1 MNARFSS
8 VSAGVLA
15 LALALAGCEPASVT
29 AARDQLGRG
38 GSRTYTLAL
47 PMTLDTFLIGKFLS
61 TEDTATTPDGLL
73 AVRIDPVS
81 LASAVGQKLQFSNL
95 AFQQFRFSYGQMLT
109 AKPDSATLSVTFA
122 PRLSAPSGPI
132 YAGPPTVRP
141 DTIRYT
147 TPQGSSVAG
156 GTMASGLII
165 GQITN
170 GTACTV
176 TVTDTLRDS
185 TGAAV
190 VSFRTMTVPPNGTT
204 ADTVNAAGVSFRG
217 YIFLGTPTVTPAGTC
232 TPATGEVVAVRL
244 KTTTLTLQ
252 SVALRNVNEG
262 FTQTDSILANEP
274 RITALDT
281 VVVYSGSFTI
291 TAQNRL
297 PIGATAT
304 ILLNGVTRGGAP
316 LTTTLVLPAAP
327 GDGSTR
333 TASTTLNLSGAV
345 IRPAAVVASVTGVA
359 TADTATI
366 SGTVT
371 TDAIVVDGG
380 GSLVLQ
386 SVSGRLDPAR
396 TPELSVPVEEY
407 REIQRSQVDRF
418 GDLED
423 AVRSARINSAPAS
436 LTVRNTAQT
445 PLALSNVKLGVV
457 RLNTLG
463 QMLRD
468 AGGNPA
474 FERDSVTNQPILVTL
489 APAGQTTLT
498 VPRAGTATLSLEM
511 GPLVNRLVH
520 LLLGD
525 VRSAVVASGTA
536 VAGDGS
542 PSRIT
547 RGDSATVEFRMTVG
561 LDISL
566 PDTGIVFTRT
576 EYATGAD
583 LGTSDSARFR
593 IFQIADSASLANRL
607 TSAVVVTDV
616 VNGTPFAM
624 TVDLAIFGG
633 SVPSTTDIFALP
645 GRVNLGP
652 VTVAGSPVDATG
664 RVTTPATSSQTVS
677 LTSNDARPL
686 LGRRFTTG
694 VRIRLRPPPG
704 GTGRGAVRA
713 TDRLVV
719 RSRARVE
726 LRAGGGQ

>member
-1 MNARFSS
+1 MTARFSS

-38 GSRTYTLAL
+38 GSRTYTLTL

-95 AFQQFRFSYGQMLT
+95 AFQTFRFSYGQMLT

-122 PRLSAPSGPI
+122 PRLSAPFGPI
-132 YAGPPTVRP
+132 YLDPPTVRP

-147 TPQGSSVAG
+147 TPQGSSVAA

-165 GQITN
+165 GRITN

-190 VSFRTMTVPPNGTT
+190 VAFRTMTVPPNETR
-204 ADTVNAAGVSFRG
+204 ADTVDAAGVSFRG
-217 YIFLGTPTVTPAGTC
+217 YIFLGTPAVTPGGAC
-232 TPATGEVVAVRL
+232 TPATGTVVAVRL

-252 SVALRNVNEG
+252 SVTLRNVNEV

-304 ILLNGVTRGGAP
+304 ILLNGVTRGGTP

-359 TADTATI
+359 TAATATI

-436 LTVRNTAQT
+436 LTIWNTAQT
-445 PLALSNVKLGVV
+445 PLALSSVRLGVV

-474 FERDSVTNQPILVTL
+474 FERDSVTNLPILVTL

-525 VRSAVVASGTA
+525 VRTAVVASGSA

-542 PSRIT
+542 LSRIT
-547 RGDSATVEFRMTVG
+547 RGDSAAVEFRMTVG

-566 PDTGIVFTRT
+566 PDTGIVFTRV
-576 EYATGAD
+576 EYADGAD
-583 LGTSDSARFR
+583 LEPR
-593 IFQIADSASLANRL
+593 DSASVVSRL
-607 TSAVVVTDV
+607 LSAVASSEL

-624 TVDLAIFGG
+624 TVDLALARD
-633 SVPSTTDIFALP
+633 SVPGTTDIFALP
-645 GRVNLGP
+645 GRVLLGP

-664 RVTTPATSSQTVS
+664 RVTTPATSSQSIT
-677 LTSNDARPL
+677 LTGADARAL

-719 RSRARVE
+719 RSHARVE